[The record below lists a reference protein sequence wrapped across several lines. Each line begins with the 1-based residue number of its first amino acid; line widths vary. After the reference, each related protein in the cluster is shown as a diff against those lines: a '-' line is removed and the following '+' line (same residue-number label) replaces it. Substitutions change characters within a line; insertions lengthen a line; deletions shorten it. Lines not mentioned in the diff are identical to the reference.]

1 MNDVLKVKI
10 GVGVTSLLVIGAVL
24 FSFRTVEPVEPE
36 IPVVSQQ
43 EEVAPQ
49 VPANGMF
56 LASGRELFVV
66 KFDDC
71 YTVGDNEGWVYN
83 AACHPTYAAAYED
96 TASYFRYLQRQ
107 EVNKDAPWKRVTK

>member
-43 EEVAPQ
+43 QEVAPQ
-49 VPANGMF
+49 VPANGLF
-56 LASGRELFVV
+56 LATGRELFVV

-71 YTVGDNEGWVYN
+71 YTVGDSEGWVYN
-83 AACHPTYAAAYED
+83 TDCHPTYAEAYKK
-96 TASYFRYLQRQ
+96 TVRYFHYLQGH
-107 EVNKDAPWKRVTK
+107 EKNKDADWKRVTK